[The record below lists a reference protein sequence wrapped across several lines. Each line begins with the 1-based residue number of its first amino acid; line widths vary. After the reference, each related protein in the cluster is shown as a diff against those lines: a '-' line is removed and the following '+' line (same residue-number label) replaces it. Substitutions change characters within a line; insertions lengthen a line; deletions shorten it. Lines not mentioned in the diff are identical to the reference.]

1 MKIKR
6 PFTLTLAAALL
17 VLAAL
22 LAFGSPFLGGP
33 GGGFAAGR
41 PPAGAPAQ
49 GNQAPGQGQPP
60 TASGQAPAD
69 LGANGGPRGPIGA
82 PGGASVLMTLRLPLR
97 IAAGVVGG
105 LAALLAALGL
115 WRQKKWGMFVALI
128 VTVASLLAAALTFL
142 IPILG
147 RLPWLMWVTSSTWQ
161 ATAGVVIAVAV
172 AVLVLLPTSQKG
184 YVVMPRERRVM

>member
-1 MKIKR
+1 MKINR

-22 LAFGSPFLGGP
+22 LAFGSPFLSGP

-49 GNQAPGQGQPP
+49 GNQAPGQGQAPS
-60 TASGQAPAD
+60 ASGQPPAG
-69 LGANGGPRGPIGA
+69 LSANGGPGGPMGA

-97 IAAGVVGG
+97 IAAGVVAG

-115 WRQKKWGMFVALI
+115 WRQKKWGMFMALI
-128 VTVASLLAAALTFL
+128 VAVASLLASAFTFL
-142 IPILG
+142 IPLLG
-147 RLPWLMWVTSSTWQ
+147 RLPWLMWVTGSTWQ
-161 ATAGVVIAVAV
+161 AIAGVVIAVAV